1 MSPDYFMNQ
10 LYGLILCGGQSAR
23 MGEDKSLLDYYGK
36 PQRYFMYDLLQP
48 FCEKVFISCNY
59 NQSEEI
65 YPGYKF
71 ITDNKKYSGIGPMAA
86 LLSAFEKI
94 PAASFFVAGCDY
106 PFVTAKNIRDLIH
119 ERTEMADAVCYQH
132 PETDFHEPLISIY
145 ENNAYEKLLIRFKEK
160 KYSLQQFLKE
170 ANTCNVIP
178 SSTFFLTSVN
188 TMEGYHK
195 TKELLSAK
203 LF

>member
-1 MSPDYFMNQ
+1 
-10 LYGLILCGGQSAR
+10 

-36 PQRYFMYDLLQP
+36 PQRYFMYDLLEP

-59 NQSEEI
+59 DQAEEI
-65 YPGYKF
+65 PPLYKF
-71 ITDNKKYSGIGPMAA
+71 ITDFKKYSGNGPMTA
-86 LLSAFEKI
+86 LLSAFEKF
-94 PAASFFVAGCDY
+94 PKASFFVAACDY
-106 PFVTAKNIRDLIH
+106 PFISAKNIRDLIH
-119 ERTEMADAVCYQH
+119 ERTEMADAVCYRH
-132 PETDFHEPLISIY
+132 PETDFHEPMICIY
-145 ENNAYEKLLIRFKEK
+145 ENSSHEKLLACFHEK

-178 SSTFFLTSVN
+178 SSTNFLTNVN
-188 TMEGYHK
+188 TMEGYRK